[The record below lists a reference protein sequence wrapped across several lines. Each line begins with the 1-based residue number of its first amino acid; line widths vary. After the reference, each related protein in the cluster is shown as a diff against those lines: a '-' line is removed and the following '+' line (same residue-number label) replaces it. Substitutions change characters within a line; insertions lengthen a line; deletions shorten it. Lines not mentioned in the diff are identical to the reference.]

1 MDNAFN
7 MNVIRELYASN
18 KKLNEALIL
27 LTDKTTNNF
36 SKLENIMHQQNK
48 KLDDIRQQ
56 NEVIINI
63 IQSGNQSTNLSSE
76 LDAQLLDVQNKL
88 SQIENLN
95 NHNLNSIDSV
105 NINGNMNQNLNQIMN
120 QNLNN
125 DTDTILIDEFQHE
138 FEKELND
145 ELQKR
150 LTNNINNDN

>member
-27 LTDKTTNNF
+27 LTDKTTNDF
-36 SKLENIMHQQNK
+36 LKLENIMQQQNK

-76 LDAQLLDVQNKL
+76 LDAHLLDVQNKL

-95 NHNLNSIDSV
+95 NHDLNSIGSV
-105 NINGNMNQNLNQIMN
+105 NINGNMNQNLNQ
-120 QNLNN
+120 NLNN
-125 DTDTILIDEFQHE
+125 DNDTILIDEFQHE
-138 FEKELND
+138 FEKELNE
-145 ELQKR
+145 ELQKS
-150 LTNNINNDN
+150 LINNINNNK